1 MWNKNNF
8 LLWQGQLVSSL
19 GDMVYQLAL
28 GFWVLAYTGST
39 AAMGIVIAAGVL
51 PRGVV
56 GLFSGVWV
64 DRWNRKKVI
73 VFMDVARGLAVLF
86 VAVAAFGGWL
96 TIPIIVSVAVL
107 VGLCDSF
114 FDPAVSSTIPSITD
128 KEHLVRINS
137 AFSMNRSG
145 AEIVGNVLGGVLFTF
160 LGAPLLFLF
169 NGISYLL
176 SAFSETFITVPP
188 VQHTVEKFD
197 FWTDMKEGL
206 AWIRSSKGFLVLL
219 ISVLSLNFLLSVGG
233 ILYLPYFE
241 GRADLGPERF
251 GIAMGILSLT
261 AFGGFMLL
269 SAIKMRD
276 SLRYPWFVLSTVV
289 FLAVRIPLFQFEAY
303 WVICVQLG
311 AIGFAIAQLNSL
323 IDAASQL
330 MVPEHLRGKVFGV
343 LGAMATGL
351 TPLGMALGGILS
363 EFIPIPLIQ
372 LVTGSLVAAGFV
384 PTLVNREFRRMISQ
398 DFTDL
403 QSPNEDQRPEA

>member
-1 MWNKNNF
+1 MWNKNNV

-19 GDMVYQLAL
+19 GDMVYRIGL

-56 GLFSGVWV
+56 GLFAGVWV
-64 DRWNRKKVI
+64 DRWKRKRII
-73 VFMDVARGLAVLF
+73 VFMDLARGLAVLF

-96 TIPIIVSVAVL
+96 NIPIIISVAIL

-114 FDPAVSSTIPSITD
+114 FDPAVSSIIPSITD

-145 AEIVGNVLGGVLFTF
+145 TEIIGNVLGGVLFTF

-188 VQHTVEKFD
+188 VKHEVEEFD
-197 FWTDMKEGL
+197 FWTDMREGL
-206 AWIRSSKGFLVLL
+206 VWIRSSKGFMVLL

-241 GRADLGPERF
+241 GRGDLGPEKF

-261 AFGGFMLL
+261 TFAGFMLL
-269 SAIKMRD
+269 SIIKIRN
-276 SLRYPWFVLSTVV
+276 SRRYAWFVLSTIV

-311 AIGFAIAQLNSL
+311 VIGFAIAQLNSL

-351 TPLGMALGGILS
+351 TPLGMALGGILA
-363 EFIPIPLIQ
+363 EFIPIHFIQ
-372 LVTGSLVAAGFV
+372 LVSGILVAVGFI
-384 PTLVNREFRRMISQ
+384 PTLISGEFRRMISQ
-398 DFTDL
+398 DFTDTQGL
-403 QSPNEDQRPEA
+403 EDGRKPEA